1 MFSSFLRHNSLLR
14 SVNAYFLAVLIVLG
28 SISFPTFS
36 RAQEELDWCGADAPS
51 TQELLYLRERTEQWL
66 DETSRA
72 QGIIFTIPVAF
83 HVVRYDNGN
92 ADVTD
97 QQIED
102 QIDVLNAGFANTNF
116 QFGLSSINR
125 VDNDEWSAH
134 EKGSTE
140 EEEMKQTLA
149 IDPAHTLNFYTC
161 GWPKNENG
169 DPIKG
174 YSTLPWW
181 YTEGSYMHGVVVRS
195 RCLPGGAEQD
205 FNLGDVGTHEVG
217 HYVGL
222 LHTFEGNNCWPGDL
236 VDDTPPE
243 DRPSYTCPTGRNTC
257 IEPDPDPPDPIDN
270 FMDYSYDSCRDHFT
284 DGQSDRMLSQMAQH
298 RPSMVP
304 VQVVVDQRRN
314 NGSRLS
320 GTTIDRWTDPLFTEL
335 PITSQP
341 NTFSTNIL
349 SREVLRGYQQLVANP
364 TEKYRVWERN
374 QVEQLDTV
382 QNHRGF
388 TIALDYEDLTSRFY
402 FTYDSIIIRNEF
414 LSAPGADPTDDI
426 IEFKDPWFIDYPD
439 PNYENNLRN
448 RGMDD
453 SGPDALRFWTRSSPL
468 YPDYDTPFGQE
479 GYKYRGVFLN
489 QPYDNP
495 PNPYYS
501 VRAPNPQTIPFHG
514 QDIEWYFQKWSGTD
528 VQFEHSNQ
536 LETAVVFN
544 EPNAVARAEYK
555 GHLASNTTDA
565 ISLNN
570 QRKMVFDGSNYHMV
584 YVDNGE
590 IYYTKSIGVS
600 DSWEPE
606 IKLSSGGDNK
616 WPSIAID
623 GSGNILVVWQEY
635 VSILG
640 QYFNGS
646 SWEQIYPPIY
656 VMFHYIAGDATPVV
670 DFLQDRFYIV
680 FRNFDLTPGKNLLQI
695 IDCRPSNGE
704 YSDPEDV
711 DGTNSNSRFPS
722 LASDRSYLLHLAWE
736 EQGSIYYCGI
746 SGNSNTRYEFNPSK
760 ESVSQG
766 TGYYDHVYPCITTD
780 SRQKRRPNIMWEA
793 WSGPA
798 TEMQIILHR
807 RRKMNWPNPGWGI
820 TSVFSGNDDYYKP
833 SITGFPGMGENN
845 GLRAAWTRGFGLYS
859 MIWLA
864 EYDGSSWTNF
874 WPWGTYGVDPRYCAT
889 NDDGEMLKMVYR
901 RSELDLPYI
910 LKTTSDFPSPHRRSS
925 PAQFTLHRRGVLTL
939 DNSEIAFELGE
950 FKIDGNPVNLLPLAD
965 TLVESKTGVWEDI
978 FRTEPF
984 PISSQLSL
992 SYFRGFEVVNPNT
1005 LSHILP
1011 KGIKIKLRL
1020 EVVNA
1025 KSGKVITTPDLQAIT
1040 SDVPSNSREF
1050 KNLLFDLGG
1059 NQEVFLRVGL
1069 DLPKGIPIKQSMV
1082 EVYYIEDSQD
1092 SFQKPFANENTT
1104 SSIKQKPSSFAL
1116 GNNYPNPFNPVTTI
1130 AFDLP
1135 SNGYVNLDIYDIS
1148 GRRVKT
1154 LVNKNMDAGRYH
1166 IVLDGHDEY
1175 GNEVASGT
1183 YFYRIKTG
1191 SFRNIKKMVLLR

>member
-570 QRKMVFDGSNYHMV
+570 QRKMVFDGSKYHMV
-584 YVDNGE
+584 YEDNGE
-590 IYYTKSIGVS
+590 IYYTTTTGS
-600 DSWEPE
+600 DNGWVPE
-606 IKLSSGGDNK
+606 VLISDGGGGNK
-616 WPSIAID
+616 YPSIDVYGGVVVVVWQTDLGATGLIQLRCKTT
-623 GSGNILVVWQEY
+623 SGWQISHQVDVVFSNPVASTPVVAKGVENHIFLVVWHDYNLNKLSVRSYNWNTQNFGTRT
-635 VSILG
+635 SI
-640 QYFNGS
+640 
-646 SWEQIYPPIY
+646 
-656 VMFHYIAGDATPVV
+656 
-670 DFLQDRFYIV
+670 
-680 FRNFDLTPGKNLLQI
+680 
-695 IDCRPSNGE
+695 PS
-704 YSDPEDV
+704 
-711 DGTNSNSRFPS
+711 TNSNSMYPS
-722 LASDRSYLLHLAWE
+722 ISSDLYFNQHLVWQESGKIFYREFDQFYDEHLDEQYGWHTGKEEVSYAAGYFAS
-736 EQGSIYYCGI
+736 
-746 SGNSNTRYEFNPSK
+746 
-760 ESVSQG
+760 
-766 TGYYDHVYPCITTD
+766 HVYPSITTD
-780 SRQKRRPNIMWEA
+780 GSGHPNVSWQA
-793 WSGPA
+793 WNGPL
-798 TEMQIILHR
+798 QIQCILHR
-807 RRKMNWPNPGWGI
+807 RRGSGGWG
-820 TSVFSGNDDYYKP
+820 SVTNFTDQHEREYYKP
-833 SITGFPGMGENN
+833 NITGFPGI
-845 GLRAAWTRGFGLYS
+845 S
-859 MIWLA
+859 
-864 EYDGSSWTNF
+864 DGA
-874 WPWGTYGVDPRYCAT
+874 PRVH
-889 NDDGEMLKMVYR
+889 GSR
-901 RSELDLPYI
+901 RSPPSLPRPDP
-910 LKTTSDFPSPHRRSS
+910 LPRFFHPPVRRRSGW
-925 PAQFTLHRRGVLTL
+925 PHAW
-939 DNSEIAFELGE
+939 
-950 FKIDGNPVNLLPLAD
+950 NPDRCSTA
-965 TLVESKTGVWEDI
+965 
-978 FRTEPF
+978 
-984 PISSQLSL
+984 
-992 SYFRGFEVVNPNT
+992 
-1005 LSHILP
+1005 
-1011 KGIKIKLRL
+1011 
-1020 EVVNA
+1020 
-1025 KSGKVITTPDLQAIT
+1025 
-1040 SDVPSNSREF
+1040 
-1050 KNLLFDLGG
+1050 
-1059 NQEVFLRVGL
+1059 
-1069 DLPKGIPIKQSMV
+1069 
-1082 EVYYIEDSQD
+1082 
-1092 SFQKPFANENTT
+1092 
-1104 SSIKQKPSSFAL
+1104 
-1116 GNNYPNPFNPVTTI
+1116 
-1130 AFDLP
+1130 
-1135 SNGYVNLDIYDIS
+1135 
-1148 GRRVKT
+1148 
-1154 LVNKNMDAGRYH
+1154 
-1166 IVLDGHDEY
+1166 
-1175 GNEVASGT
+1175 
-1183 YFYRIKTG
+1183 
-1191 SFRNIKKMVLLR
+1191 